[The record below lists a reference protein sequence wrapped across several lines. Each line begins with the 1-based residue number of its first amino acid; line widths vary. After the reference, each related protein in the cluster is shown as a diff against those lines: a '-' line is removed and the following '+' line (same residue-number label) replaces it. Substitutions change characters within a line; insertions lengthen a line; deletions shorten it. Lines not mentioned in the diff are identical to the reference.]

1 MTGVERT
8 ASTWERGPRENRGA
22 ADVASRKLDGIVPII
37 PVPFY
42 DDESINEADLARV
55 VRFAGS
61 NGATGMCLP
70 AYGSEFYKLSDRE
83 REHAVAVAIEA
94 NAGSVPLIA
103 QANHPSASIAAATAT
118 RYQQSGADMISVAVP
133 RMFGLRDSDVLRY
146 LGRVASAIDIPLLV
160 QDFNPGGPTIG
171 HEDIFQL
178 HRQHPNF
185 EYAKLEEPLMADKVV
200 AIRDRVG
207 DNVGI
212 LEGWGG
218 MYMLELIPL
227 GICGV
232 MPGVPLLEPLARVY
246 LLRKSGQTRAALD
259 LMGKLLPFIN
269 FTLQNFEV
277 FLHTE
282 KRLLVKR
289 GLFESAAVR
298 DATYTLSAPNRD
310 YVDLLC
316 DHMLRVIEE
325 SRAAR

>member
-1 MTGVERT
+1 M
-8 ASTWERGPRENRGA
+8 AN
-22 ADVASRKLDGIVPII
+22 RKLDGIVPII
-37 PVPFY
+37 PIPFNN
-42 DDESINEADLARV
+42 DESINDADLKRV
-55 VRFAGS
+55 VQFAGE
-61 NGATGMCLP
+61 NGATGICLP
-70 AYGSEFYKLSDRE
+70 AYGSEFYKLSDKE
-83 REHAVAVAIEA
+83 REHVVAVAVAA

-103 QANHPSASIAAATAT
+103 QANHPSASIAAATAK
-118 RYQQSGADMISVAVP
+118 RYQQTGADMISIAVP
-133 RMFGLRDSDVLRY
+133 RIFGLRDSDILRY

-171 HEDIFQL
+171 PEDIFQL

-185 EYAKLEEPLMADKVV
+185 KYAKLEEPLMADKIV

-218 MYMLELIPL
+218 LYMLELIPL

-232 MPGVPLLEPLARVY
+232 MPGVPLLEPLAQVY
-246 LLRKSGQTRAALD
+246 RLRKSGQTITAMD
-259 LMGKLLPFIN
+259 LMGRLLPFIN

-298 DATYTLSAPNRD
+298 DATYTLSAPNSD

-325 SRAAR
+325 SKAAR